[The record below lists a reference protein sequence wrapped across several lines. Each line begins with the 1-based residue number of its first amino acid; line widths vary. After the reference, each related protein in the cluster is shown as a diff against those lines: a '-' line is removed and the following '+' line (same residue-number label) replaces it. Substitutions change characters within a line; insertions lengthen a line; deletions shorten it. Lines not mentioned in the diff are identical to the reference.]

1 MATSLPVPPISVP
14 NSLSK
19 PLNDKH
25 SISDLL
31 HPKCLMAALAINH
44 NQHTKNSIAGMDV
57 SHYSSIDHGLQ
68 QCSIRSNALLLG
80 GWALGKMKVYK

>member
-1 MATSLPVPPISVP
+1 MATRLPVPPISVP

-19 PLNDKH
+19 PLNDKR

-31 HPKCLMAALAINH
+31 HLKCLMAALAMNH
-44 NQHTKNSIAGMDV
+44 NQHTKNAIIGMDA
-57 SHYSSIDHGLQ
+57 SHYSSIDDGLP

-80 GWALGKMKVYK
+80 GWALEKM